1 MARRRRKNSRSSR
14 RSSRSSVR
22 VVRVTRTKGSGANQ
36 TTSYRTGGL
45 SITGVGPTG
54 KVANSRPTIR
64 ATVRDEGTNLSK
76 RDIKLYLDG
85 AEKTRF
91 HYDRASGR
99 LSYHVGGALSS
110 GTHRVE
116 IEAEAES
123 GDSQGRFNSTASRE
137 WTFTVAR

>member
-1 MARRRRKNSRSSR
+1 MARRRRKNGRSPR
-14 RSSRSSVR
+14 RSSVR
-22 VVRVTRTKGSGANQ
+22 VVTVTRTKGSGASQ
-36 TTSYRTGGL
+36 TTSYRAAGL

-54 KVANSRPTIR
+54 RIASSRPTIR

-85 AEKTRF
+85 SEKIRF
-91 HYDRASGR
+91 HYDRVSGR
-99 LSYHVGGALSS
+99 LSYRVRGALAP

-123 GDSQGRFNSTASRE
+123 GDSQGRSNSTARKG
-137 WTFTVAR
+137 WTFTVARR